1 MFEISEAQS
10 ACIIM
15 NTKRCKGRNGYIFSK
30 FLTSFLALHGCVA
43 ECQDQSLRS
52 HSKETR

>member
-15 NTKRCKGRNGYIFSK
+15 NTKQCKGRNGYIFSK

-43 ECQDQSLRS
+43 QCQDQSLRS